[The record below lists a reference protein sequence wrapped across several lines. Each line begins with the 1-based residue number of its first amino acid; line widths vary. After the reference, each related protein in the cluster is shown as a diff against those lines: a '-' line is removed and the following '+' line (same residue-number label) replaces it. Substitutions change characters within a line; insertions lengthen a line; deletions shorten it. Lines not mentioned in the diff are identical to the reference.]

1 MNFSTYASSRRNVSD
16 FIERITGESPL
27 EHYYKPGSHPTVST
41 VLTFTMAG
49 FCAGAI
55 TSPLACRFSGKTISM
70 HPQID

>member
-1 MNFSTYASSRRNVSD
+1 MNFSTYASARRNVSD
-16 FIERITGESPL
+16 FFEKMTGESPL
-27 EHYYKPGSHPTVST
+27 AHYYKPGSHPTIST